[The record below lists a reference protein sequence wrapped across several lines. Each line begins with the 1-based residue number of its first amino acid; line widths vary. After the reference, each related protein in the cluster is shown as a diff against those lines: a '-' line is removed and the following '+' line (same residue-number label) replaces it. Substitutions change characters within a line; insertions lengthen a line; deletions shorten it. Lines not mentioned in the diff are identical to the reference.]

1 MYLFLRLSP
10 KCSPLVSR
18 IRFNPFPPHTLA
30 HYHLFF
36 FPGASVLCFYK
47 LSFPPLNPPLHPCFI
62 LLSGQ
67 HTPHPQGGDMCVMSQ
82 CVIPY
87 HGDRSLAVSINM
99 MEVGIQKKNKKH
111 EGLEKGYD
119 KVLPKGGGRGQNRQK
134 SLYSH
139 KCVSGCLCLR
149 THTADSLVT
158 HLLA

>member
-1 MYLFLRLSP
+1 
-10 KCSPLVSR
+10 
-18 IRFNPFPPHTLA
+18 
-30 HYHLFF
+30 
-36 FPGASVLCFYK
+36 
-47 LSFPPLNPPLHPCFI
+47 
-62 LLSGQ
+62 
-67 HTPHPQGGDMCVMSQ
+67 MCVMSQ

-99 MEVGIQKKNKKH
+99 MEVGIKKNKN
-111 EGLEKGYD
+111 EGLGKGSD
-119 KVLPKGGGRGQNRQK
+119 KVLAKGGGRGQNRQK